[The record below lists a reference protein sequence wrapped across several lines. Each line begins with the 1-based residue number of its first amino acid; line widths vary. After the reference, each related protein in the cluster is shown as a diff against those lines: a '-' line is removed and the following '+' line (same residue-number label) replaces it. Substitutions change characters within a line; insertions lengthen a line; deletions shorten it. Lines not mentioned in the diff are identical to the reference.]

1 MITISRSDPRRLFL
15 GVLASAFTASGMKRS
30 VRPLFSALFFG
41 FLAAT
46 LICRVAI
53 RRRSFSFSSAIA
65 ELGNSGLMTEE
76 LVFNETLLEF
86 AAIDPGEPKFKQEV
100 DLISDYDNTRRSH
113 RRYFSSMSRPIDGR
127 RGNRNDITSNF
138 PVTLRSPQVYRYWS
152 EFKRNLQLWA
162 RRKAYEPNIMLD
174 LVRLVKIPIDSH
186 NNNDAISISSKR
198 YSSCAV
204 VGNSGTLLN
213 RQYGDLIDKHEIVI
227 RMNNAKTQR
236 FEKKVGS
243 KTNISFINSNILN
256 QCARKESCNCHPY
269 GERVPIVMYICQ
281 PIHVLD
287 YTVCKRSHQ
296 APLVVTD
303 PRFDVLC
310 ARIVKYYSVKRFLE
324 EKTAKGFK
332 DWSKDHE
339 GSLFHYSSG
348 MQAVMLAVGVC
359 EKVSVFGFGKMNS
372 SKHHYHTN
380 QKAELKLH
388 DYEAEYKLYR
398 DLEYNPRAIP
408 FLPKAFK
415 IPLVKVYH

>member
-1 MITISRSDPRRLFL
+1 
-15 GVLASAFTASGMKRS
+15 MKRS
-30 VRPLFSALFFG
+30 VRPLFSALLFG

-65 ELGNSGLMTEE
+65 ELGTSGLMTEE
-76 LVFNETLLEF
+76 VVVFNETLLEF
-86 AAIDPGEPKFKQEV
+86 ASIDPGELKFKQEV
-100 DLISDYDNTRRSH
+100 DLISDYDNTRRTH
-113 RRYFSSMSRPIDGR
+113 RRHFSSMSRPIDSR
-127 RGNRNDITSNF
+127 HGNRDIPSKYA
-138 PVTLRSPQVYRYWS
+138 VTLRSPQFYRYWS
-152 EFKRNLQLWA
+152 EFKRNLRFWA

-174 LVRLVKIPIDSH
+174 LVRLVKNPIDSH
-186 NNNDAISISSKR
+186 NNNKNGVVSISSER

-213 RQYGDLIDKHEIVI
+213 SQYGGFIDKHEIVI
-227 RMNNAKTQR
+227 RLNNAKTQR
-236 FEKKVGS
+236 FEKRVGS
-243 KTNISFINSNILN
+243 KTNISFINSNILH
-256 QCARKESCNCHPY
+256 QCARRDSCHCHPY
-269 GERVPIVMYICQ
+269 GETVPIVMYICQ

-287 YTVCKRSHQ
+287 YTVCKPSHR
-296 APLVVTD
+296 APLVITD

-324 EKTAKGFK
+324 EKTTEGFQ

-348 MQAVMLAVGVC
+348 MQAVMFAVGIC
-359 EKVSVFGFGKMNS
+359 EKVSVFGFGKLNS
-372 SKHHYHTN
+372 TKHHYHTN

-408 FLPKAFK
+408 FLPKGFK
-415 IPLVKVYH
+415 FPLVKVYH

>member
-1 MITISRSDPRRLFL
+1 
-15 GVLASAFTASGMKRS
+15 MKRS
-30 VRPLFSALFFG
+30 GRPLFSALLFV

-65 ELGNSGLMTEE
+65 ELGSSGLITQEE
-76 LVFNETLLEF
+76 EEIVFNETLLEF
-86 AAIDPGEPKFKQEV
+86 ASIDPGDFKLKQEV
-100 DLISDYDNTRRSH
+100 DLISDYDHTRRTH
-113 RRYFSSMSRPIDGR
+113 RRHFSSMS
-127 RGNRNDITSNF
+127 SNHHRQEIPSKY
-138 PVTLRSPQVYRYWS
+138 PVTTLRSPQVYRYWS
-152 EFKRNLQLWA
+152 EFKRNLRFWS

-174 LVRLVKIPIDSH
+174 LIRLVKNPIDSH
-186 NNNDAISISSKR
+186 YNNSVVVQR

-213 RQYGDLIDKHEIVI
+213 SQYGGFIDKHEVVI
-227 RMNNAKTQR
+227 RLNNAKTLR
-236 FEKKVGS
+236 FEKRVGS
-243 KTNISFINSNILN
+243 KTNISFVNSNILHL
-256 QCARKESCNCHPY
+256 CARRESCHCHPY
-269 GERVPIVMYICQ
+269 GESVAIVMYICQ

-287 YTVCKRSHQ
+287 YTVCKHSHQ
-296 APLVVTD
+296 APLVITD

-324 EKTAKGFK
+324 EKATEGFK

-348 MQAVMLAVGVC
+348 MQAVMLAVGIC
-359 EKVSVFGFGKMNS
+359 EKVSIFGFGKLNS
-372 SKHHYHTN
+372 TKHHYHTN

-388 DYEAEYKLYR
+388 DYEAEYELYR

-408 FLPKAFK
+408 FLPKTFK
-415 IPLVKVYH
+415 IPLVKVFH

>member
-1 MITISRSDPRRLFL
+1 
-15 GVLASAFTASGMKRS
+15 MKRS
-30 VRPLFSALFFG
+30 VRPLFSAVLFG

-65 ELGNSGLMTEE
+65 ELGTSNLITVEE
-76 LVFNETLLEF
+76 DFVFNETLLDF
-86 AAIDPGEPKFKQEV
+86 ASVDPGELKFKQDV

-113 RRYFSSMSRPIDGR
+113 RRYFTTTTPPRPIDHLLLR
-127 RGNRNDITSNF
+127 EAPSKL
-138 PVTLRSPQVYRYWS
+138 PVSLRSPNVYRYWS
-152 EFKRNLQLWA
+152 DFKRNLRLWS
-162 RRKAYEPNIMLD
+162 RRKAYKPEIILD
-174 LVRLVKIPIDSH
+174 LIKLIKDPIDSH
-186 NNNDAISISSKR
+186 RNNNVASSFSNQR

-204 VGNSGTLLN
+204 VGNSGTLL
-213 RQYGDLIDKHEIVI
+213 RSQYGDLIDKHEIVI
-227 RMNNAKTQR
+227 RLNNAKTEK

-243 KTNISFINSNILN
+243 KANISFINSNILH
-256 QCARKESCNCHPY
+256 QCARKESCHCHPY
-269 GERVPIVMYICQ
+269 GETVPIVMYICQ

-287 YTVCKRSHQ
+287 YTVCKPSHRR
-296 APLVVTD
+296 APLVITD

-324 EKTAKGFK
+324 KNTSKGFI
-332 DWSKDHE
+332 DWSKEHE

-359 EKVSVFGFGKMNS
+359 ERVSVFGFGKSNTT
-372 SKHHYHTN
+372 KHHYHTN

-388 DYEAEYKLYR
+388 DYEAEYRLYR
-398 DLEYNPRAIP
+398 DLENNPKAIP
-408 FLPKAFK
+408 FLPKSFK

>member
-1 MITISRSDPRRLFL
+1 
-15 GVLASAFTASGMKRS
+15 MKRS
-30 VRPLFSALFFG
+30 VRPLFSALLFG

-65 ELGNSGLMTEE
+65 ELGTSGLMTQEF
-76 LVFNETLLEF
+76 VFNDTLLEF
-86 AAIDPGEPKFKQEV
+86 AAIDPGELKFKQEV

-127 RGNRNDITSNF
+127 RGIPSKF

-152 EFKRNLQLWA
+152 EFKRNLRLWA
-162 RRKAYEPNIMLD
+162 RRKAYEPEIMLD
-174 LVRLVKIPIDSH
+174 LIRLVKDPIDS
-186 NNNDAISISSKR
+186 AASLSLPSKR

-204 VGNSGTLLN
+204 VGNSGTLLSS
-213 RQYGDLIDKHEIVI
+213 QYGSLIDKHEIVI
-227 RMNNAKTQR
+227 RLNNAKTQR

-243 KTNISFINSNILN
+243 KTSISFINSNILHL
-256 QCARKESCNCHPY
+256 CARRESCHCHPY
-269 GERVPIVMYICQ
+269 GETVPIVMYICQ

-287 YTVCKRSHQ
+287 YTVCKPSHR

-310 ARIVKYYSVKRFLE
+310 ARIVKYYSIKNFLE
-324 EKTAKGFK
+324 EKRVKGFQ

-359 EKVSVFGFGKMNS
+359 EKVSIFGFGKSNS
-372 SKHHYHTN
+372 TKHHYHTN

-398 DLEYNPRAIP
+398 DLENNPRAIP
-408 FLPKAFK
+408 FLPEAFK
-415 IPLVKVYH
+415 IPSVKVYH

>member
-1 MITISRSDPRRLFL
+1 
-15 GVLASAFTASGMKRS
+15 MKRS
-30 VRPLFSALFFG
+30 VRPLFSALLFG

-65 ELGNSGLMTEE
+65 ELGTSGLMTEE

-127 RGNRNDITSNF
+127 HGNRDIPSKY

-152 EFKRNLQLWA
+152 DFKRNLRLWA
-162 RRKAYEPNIMLD
+162 RRKAYEPQVMLD
-174 LVRLVKIPIDSH
+174 LIRLVKNPIDSH
-186 NNNDAISISSKR
+186 NNGVVSISSKR

-213 RQYGDLIDKHEIVI
+213 TQYGDLIDKHEIVI
-227 RMNNAKTQR
+227 RLNNAKTQR

-243 KTNISFINSNILN
+243 KTSISFINSNILH
-256 QCARKESCNCHPY
+256 QCARRESCHCHPY
-269 GERVPIVMYICQ
+269 GETVPIVMYICQ

-287 YTVCKRSHQ
+287 YTVCKPSHK
-296 APLVVTD
+296 APLVITD

-310 ARIVKYYSVKRFLE
+310 ARIVKYYSVKNFLE
-324 EKTAKGFK
+324 EKKVEGFQ
-332 DWSKDHE
+332 DWSKSHE

-359 EKVSVFGFGKMNS
+359 EKVSIFGFGKLNS
-372 SKHHYHTN
+372 TKHHYHTN

-398 DLEYNPRAIP
+398 DLENNPRAIP